1 MWLAHPNFARRN
13 FTYAEGAEEMEE
25 NLKKERGS
33 EKRMERRRRVV
44 VRGEVQDV
52 GFRLFLYE
60 NASAMDI
67 SEFYARNI
75 PEGVEV
81 LVGGPDAE
89 KFVAFVRDARFERGE
104 IREVVAEEYTGK
116 IMPIERFAQ
125 NFMLAQMS
133 KFVSVGLDMLKT
145 QREMLE
151 NQRKMLENQHKML
164 ENQDKMLENQ
174 RKMLEKQDLMLEKQD
189 LMLEKQDETVR
200 EIRALRQDL
209 KAYMEERFAK
219 IEREI
224 AEIKSK
230 LGML

>member
-1 MWLAHPNFARRN
+1 M
-13 FTYAEGAEEMEE
+13 
-25 NLKKERGS
+25 
-33 EKRMERRRRVV
+33 
-44 VRGEVQDV
+44 RGEVQDV

-104 IREVVAEEYTGK
+104 IREVIAEEYTGK

-125 NFMLAQMS
+125 NFMLSQMS

-145 QREMLE
+145 QREMLD

-164 ENQDKMLENQ
+164 ENQH
-174 RKMLEKQDLMLEKQD
+174 KMLEKQDLMLEKQDKMLEKQD

-209 KAYMEERFAK
+209 RAYMEERFAK

>member
-1 MWLAHPNFARRN
+1 
-13 FTYAEGAEEMEE
+13 MEE
-25 NLKKERGS
+25 NLKKEQGS
-33 EKRMERRRRVV
+33 EKGMERRRRVV

-125 NFMLAQMS
+125 NFMLSQMS

-174 RKMLEKQDLMLEKQD
+174 CKMLEKQDLMLEKQDKMLEKQD

-209 KAYMEERFAK
+209 KAYMEERFEK

>member
-1 MWLAHPNFARRN
+1 MKKWKRN
-13 FTYAEGAEEMEE
+13 I
-25 NLKKERGS
+25 LKKERGS
-33 EKRMERRRRVV
+33 EKEMERRRRVV

-67 SEFYARNI
+67 SEFYARNL

-104 IREVVAEEYTGK
+104 IREVIAEEYTGK

-125 NFMLAQMS
+125 NFMLSQMS

-151 NQRKMLENQHKML
+151 NQRKMLENQ
-164 ENQDKMLENQ
+164 
-174 RKMLEKQDLMLEKQD
+174 RK
-189 LMLEKQDETVR
+189 MLEKQDETVK

>member
-1 MWLAHPNFARRN
+1 M
-13 FTYAEGAEEMEE
+13 
-25 NLKKERGS
+25 
-33 EKRMERRRRVV
+33 
-44 VRGEVQDV
+44 RGEVQDV

-104 IREVVAEEYTGK
+104 IREVIAEEYAGK

-164 ENQDKMLENQ
+164 E
-174 RKMLEKQDLMLEKQD
+174 
-189 LMLEKQDETVR
+189 KQDETVR

>member
-33 EKRMERRRRVV
+33 DRGMERRRRVV

-145 QREMLE
+145 QREMLD

-164 ENQDKMLENQ
+164 ENQC
-174 RKMLEKQDLMLEKQD
+174 KMLEKQDLMLEKQDKMLEKQD

-209 KAYMEERFAK
+209 RAYMEERFAK

>member
-1 MWLAHPNFARRN
+1 
-13 FTYAEGAEEMEE
+13 MEE

-33 EKRMERRRRVV
+33 EKGMERRRRVV

-104 IREVVAEEYTGK
+104 IREVIAEEYTGK

-125 NFMLAQMS
+125 NFMLSQMS

-151 NQRKMLENQHKML
+151 NQRRMLENQHKML

-174 RKMLEKQDLMLEKQD
+174 CKMLEKQDLMLEKQDKMLEKQDKMLEKQD

-209 KAYMEERFAK
+209 KAYIEERFAK
-219 IEREI
+219 IEQEI

>member
-1 MWLAHPNFARRN
+1 M
-13 FTYAEGAEEMEE
+13 
-25 NLKKERGS
+25 
-33 EKRMERRRRVV
+33 
-44 VRGEVQDV
+44 RGEVQDV

-174 RKMLEKQDLMLEKQD
+174 CKMLEKQD

>member
-1 MWLAHPNFARRN
+1 
-13 FTYAEGAEEMEE
+13 
-25 NLKKERGS
+25 
-33 EKRMERRRRVV
+33 
-44 VRGEVQDV
+44 
-52 GFRLFLYE
+52 
-60 NASAMDI
+60 
-67 SEFYARNI
+67 
-75 PEGVEV
+75 VEV

-145 QREMLE
+145 QREMLD
-151 NQRKMLENQHKML
+151 NQRKMLENQHK
-164 ENQDKMLENQ
+164 
-174 RKMLEKQDLMLEKQD
+174 MLEKQD